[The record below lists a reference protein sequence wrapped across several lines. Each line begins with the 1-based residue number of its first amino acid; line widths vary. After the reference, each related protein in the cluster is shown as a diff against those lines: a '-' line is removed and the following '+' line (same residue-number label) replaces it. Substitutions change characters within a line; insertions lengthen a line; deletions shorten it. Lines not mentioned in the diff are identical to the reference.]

1 LLPRYVGKVKCIY
14 IDPPYNSGNEGWV
27 YKVNSPQICKW
38 LGEVVGTEGE
48 TLDRLDRL
56 RWYPAAWCR
65 FRRSSV
71 ATGCR
76 EALKKSILGFPAPAT
91 RKNRVG
97 AASLRETLNT
107 SAFP

>member
-65 FRRSSV
+65 FRRSSA
-71 ATGCR
+71 ATG
-76 EALKKSILGFPAPAT
+76 LGKRRRNPSWVFQHPPPG
-91 RKNRVG
+91 KIG
-97 AASLRETLNT
+97 
-107 SAFP
+107 